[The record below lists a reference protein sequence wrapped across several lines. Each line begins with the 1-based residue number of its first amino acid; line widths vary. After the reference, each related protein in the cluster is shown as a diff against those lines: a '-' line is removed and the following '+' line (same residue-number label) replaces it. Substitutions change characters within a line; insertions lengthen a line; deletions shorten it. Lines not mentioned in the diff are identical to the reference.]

1 MTEITIKIN
10 RKDRKKYGLE
20 DARMSFAELEKKIVL
35 AQAREALERTAM
47 IAKRTGL
54 SKMSNREINQIIKT
68 VRKSA

>member
-20 DARMSFAELEKKIVL
+20 NTTMSFAELEKKIVL

>member
-1 MTEITIKIN
+1 MKEIIIKIN
-10 RKDRKKYGLE
+10 SKDRKKYGLE
-20 DARMSFAELEKKIVL
+20 DARMSFAELEKRIVL

-47 IAKRTGL
+47 IAKRAGL

>member
-1 MTEITIKIN
+1 MKEIIIKVN
-10 RKDRKKYGLE
+10 SKDRKKYGLE
-20 DARMSFAELEKKIVL
+20 NTTMSFAELEKKIML

-54 SKMSNREINQIIKT
+54 SKMTNREINQIIKT